1 MRSSSWPFYCIYSGV
16 SSNLIFATSISG
28 VEIVWLMPECISFC
42 ELSNDNLRND
52 LTCSLRNARVCSVSR
67 KVALFSSRMVSWDSS
82 FVESE
87 TSDEHYKIEK
97 KLQKKEKN
105 RIEKVYK
112 NRGKNMKKRCDA
124 ILGMSTCTVQYGLF
138 IRIELRFFI
147 LYGEWVR
154 WGSGI
159 SDTSQKTLTRVWAD
173 GWVNRW
179 ED

>member
-97 KLQKKEKN
+97 KTTKKGKKQNRKSLQKQGEKYEEKMRCDSWNVYLYGAVWTVYQN
-105 RIEKVYK
+105 RITLFYTI
-112 NRGKNMKKRCDA
+112 RR
-124 ILGMSTCTVQYGLF
+124 MSPVG
-138 IRIELRFFI
+138 
-147 LYGEWVR
+147 
-154 WGSGI
+154 
-159 SDTSQKTLTRVWAD
+159 
-173 GWVNRW
+173 
-179 ED
+179 